1 MNQAT
6 SAFLVWITL
15 STLIIWSLPRRLQ
28 PWGITL
34 ITAGFLGWFSPVSL
48 ALLLASGAACHIS
61 MGKQRRIS
69 WAFAIIVTALI
80 VALIAFR
87 VGRSLQPDDPAF
99 TLVPLGFSYYAL
111 RLLHYLFDRWN
122 GVVSPPEPRAFFS
135 YLFFLPTLLAG
146 PINRFQEH
154 ERNLRRRRWDTDN
167 LSRGLERILYGYAKV
182 VILGNYLVTLKLQH
196 LISQLGEASPA
207 TAAYLDCCRY
217 GLNLYFQFA
226 GYSDVAIG
234 FALLLGFRIAEN
246 FNFPFLAQNIND
258 FWRRWHISLSAWCRD
273 YVYMPVVSWTRNP
286 RLGIL
291 LSMLVLGLWH
301 EFSWR
306 YLLWGMYHGIGIAL
320 WQRWQTWKKRLSFAP
335 GRATRLGLAA
345 LSWAATMHFVI
356 FSFALTK
363 EANLSA
369 AFRVYETLFW
379 AWR

>member
-6 SAFLVWITL
+6 SMFLVWIAL
-15 STLIIWSLPRRLQ
+15 STVIVWSLPRPWQ
-28 PWGITL
+28 PWVVTMITV
-34 ITAGFLGWFSPVSL
+34 GFLGWFSPVSL
-48 ALLLASGAACHIS
+48 ALLLGLGVACFVTT
-61 MGKQRRIS
+61 GKQTENR
-69 WAFAIIVTALI
+69 WVFATNVAVLIFALI
-80 VALIAFR
+80 WFR
-87 VGRSLQPDDPAF
+87 VGSSLQPDDPVF

-122 GVVSPPEPRAFFS
+122 GVLLPVEPRAFFS

-154 ERNLRRRRWDTDN
+154 DRNLRRRRWDAQN
-167 LSRGLERILYGYAKV
+167 LSHGLERILYGYAKI
-182 VILGNYLVTLKLQH
+182 VILGNYLVTLKLQV
-196 LISQLGEASPA
+196 LVKELGDASPA

-226 GYSDVAIG
+226 GYSDIAIG

-273 YVYMPVVSWTRNP
+273 YVYMFVVSWTRNP
-286 RLGIL
+286 RLGVL

-301 EFSWR
+301 ELSWR
-306 YLLWGMYHGIGIAL
+306 YLLWGIYHGAGIAV
-320 WQRWQTWKKRLSFAP
+320 WQRWQTWKRRFTLAP
-335 GRATRLGLAA
+335 GRVARLGMAT
-345 LSWAATMHFVI
+345 LSWAATMHFVL

-363 EANLSA
+363 EPDLSA
-369 AFRVYETLFW
+369 ALEVYQTLFFG
-379 AWR
+379 WR

>member
-6 SAFLVWITL
+6 SMFLIWIAL
-15 STLIIWSLPRRLQ
+15 STVIVWSLPRLWQ
-28 PWGITL
+28 PWIVTMITV
-34 ITAGFLGWFSPVSL
+34 GFLGWFSPVSL
-48 ALLLASGAACHIS
+48 ALLLGLGVACFVTT
-61 MGKQRRIS
+61 GKQTQNR
-69 WAFAIIVTALI
+69 WAFAANVAVLILAL
-80 VALIAFR
+80 VWFR
-87 VGRSLQPDDPAF
+87 VGSSLQPDDPIF

-122 GVVSPPEPRAFFS
+122 GILSPAEPRAFFS

-154 ERNLRRRRWDTDN
+154 DRNLRRRRWDTQN
-167 LSRGLERILYGYAKV
+167 LSHGLERILYGYAKI

-196 LISQLGEASPA
+196 LIQELGDASPA

-226 GYSDVAIG
+226 GYSDIAIG

-246 FNFPFLAQNIND
+246 FDFPFLAQNIND

-273 YVYMPVVSWTRNP
+273 YVYIPVVSWTRNP
-286 RLGIL
+286 RLGVL

-301 EFSWR
+301 ELSWR
-306 YLLWGMYHGIGIAL
+306 YLLWGVYHGAGIAV
-320 WQRWQTWKKRLSFAP
+320 WQHWQTWKERFTFAP
-335 GRATRLGLAA
+335 GRAARLWMAT
-345 LSWAATMHFVI
+345 LSWAATMHFVL

-363 EANLSA
+363 EPDLSSA
-369 AFRVYETLFW
+369 LQVYETLFFG
-379 AWR
+379 WR